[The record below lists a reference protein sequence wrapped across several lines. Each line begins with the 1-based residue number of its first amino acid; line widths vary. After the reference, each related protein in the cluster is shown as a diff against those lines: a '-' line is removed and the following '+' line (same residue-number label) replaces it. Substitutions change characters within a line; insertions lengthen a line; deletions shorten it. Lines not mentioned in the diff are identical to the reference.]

1 MVVCVDGGDPAYFD
15 HARSAG
21 IVPNIATFEEQGF
34 GAIAKS
40 AMPSL
45 TNPNNVSIITGTP
58 PSVHGISG
66 NHFLDKAT
74 GAGVMM
80 NDPKL
85 VRCESVLAGFSRLGA
100 RVVAITAKEKLRRI
114 LGKGVDLTNSAV
126 FSAEHADVCAMGEHG
141 IDNVLDLTGRPLP
154 DVYSAD
160 LSLFSLETAVKLLQ
174 NDPPLL
180 MYVSLTDYIQHKY
193 APGAPESDS
202 FFAGL
207 DDAVGRMADLGA
219 VVAVT
224 ADHGMND
231 KSKPDGTPNVVFLQ
245 DLLDTRLGA
254 RTTKVVLPIT
264 DPYVV
269 HHGSLGGFVRVYCED
284 RTTPEKV
291 MNIVRTLPG
300 IAEVLDAATACAQL
314 DLPPDREGDVV
325 VIADAGTALGSSE
338 AFHDLSALGGHR
350 LRSHGGLAER
360 RVPFI
365 LSVPLNDE
373 YAARADGP
381 IRNYDI
387 LDYALNGTTAFR

>member
-1 MVVCVDGGDPAYFD
+1 M
-15 HARSAG
+15 
-21 IVPNIATFEEQGF
+21 
-34 GAIAKS
+34 K
-40 AMPSL
+40 
-45 TNPNNVSIITGTP
+45 
-58 PSVHGISG
+58 
-66 NHFLDKAT
+66 
-74 GAGVMM
+74 
-80 NDPKL
+80 
-85 VRCESVLAGFSRLGA
+85 
-100 RVVAITAKEKLRRI
+100 
-114 LGKGVDLTNSAV
+114 
-126 FSAEHADVCAMGEHG
+126 EHG

-245 DLLDTRLGA
+245 DLLDARLGA

-269 HHGSLGGFVRVYCED
+269 HHSSLGGFVRVYCED
-284 RTTPEKV
+284 RTTSEKV

-300 IAEVLDAATACAQL
+300 IAEILDAAAACAQL

-325 VIADAGTALGSSE
+325 VIADAGTAIGSSE

-365 LSVPLNDE
+365 LSLPLNDE

-387 LDYALNGTTAFR
+387 FDYALNGTTAFR